1 MEKYV
6 RVFIYALIVAVIVSL
21 ADKKRYKN
29 LQDNTMVDSGF
40 ISLLCKVSSLFFLIF
55 PVLVEV
61 VYILITDRYDN
72 GGLLLFAE
80 IFLIFPIF
88 LFPYALYLDSIKI
101 VFDDEKIT
109 ENMWFG
115 LKKVFYYKD
124 ISMCIEYSDKYDILD
139 EITEIR
145 TCYGFREK
153 VIQESTKPHRQSRF
167 KLAWLMHS
175 GTLCSRMHSIYHSNG
190 RKIKFTSGY
199 INSERMLKK
208 LRDKNISVDNIEKRG
223 YYVKGHVWLIPIVV
237 ALVGATV
244 WFDIWCIRNYRE
256 LLFFALIC
264 TGIAVLIS
272 FLCCRKKFFIDSRNI
287 TEIRLFGR
295 KKTIEVSSVSYIFE
309 RYDLLQGRHL
319 MIYVKGEEKPV
330 FDMDASCL
338 DTDIFENEMKK
349 KKLMIDTRK

>member
-124 ISMCIEYSDKYDILD
+124 ISMCIEYSDKY
-139 EITEIR
+139 
-145 TCYGFREK
+145 
-153 VIQESTKPHRQSRF
+153 
-167 KLAWLMHS
+167 
-175 GTLCSRMHSIYHSNG
+175 SIYHSNG